1 VLSLLSQANLRLA
14 LLALTFLPLA
24 LFTLFIG
31 IPMLLP
37 FTSCEAWISWSC
49 SWRDLLQDV
58 ASRWSEGSRAEMST
72 DQDWIGLDQDW
83 RQFWQDQDWI
93 GLQLFFNWRI
103 RTGSDWANLCCFNVI
118 ILNISKLLVVI
129 RFHRIANWSCIY
141 KTSNRLVVYILPS
154 ISKALLGILWNSNC
168 IHRYPHITL
177 ILVAT

>member
-1 VLSLLSQANLRLA
+1 
-14 LLALTFLPLA
+14 
-24 LFTLFIG
+24 
-31 IPMLLP
+31 MLLHSALNDSKNNCFCNITIEIKIIIIIIQLNTLTWLP
-37 FTSCEAWISWSC
+37 
-49 SWRDLLQDV
+49 
-58 ASRWSEGSRAEMST
+58 EMST

-83 RQFWQDQDWI
+83 SQFWPDQDWI
-93 GLQLFFNWRI
+93 GLQFFENWRI
-103 RTGSDWANLCCFNVI
+103 RTGSDWENIWCFCVI
-118 ILNISKLLVVI
+118 IMNISKLLVVI